1 MMKGWIGGI
10 GSRVS
15 EKRIRIVR
23 SIGMRTTYYKTF
35 ALCCSLSALLVLAG
49 CNLGGCNSR
58 PRVKH
63 TRTIRLSA
71 PFTPGSA
78 FGAETHNGAIT
89 VAGADVTDC
98 NLTATIVAQA
108 LTAEEAQALAE
119 KVKVKLVASDG
130 KLEVKI
136 TRPDTD
142 GYQSVSVNLDATIAG
157 RADLH
162 LMTHNGAVKI
172 STITG
177 NVDGATHNGAIVATQ
192 ITGQI
197 KLTSHNG
204 KITCKEM
211 SGAAYAESHNGG
223 ISVSYLKAAPSPSN
237 ISLRSHNGGIDLTT
251 PANFSATV
259 AASTHNGSIK
269 SELPITV
276 SGEIGKTKL
285 NGTIGTG
292 EGKLELETYNGSI
305 RIR

>member
-1 MMKGWIGGI
+1 
-10 GSRVS
+10 
-15 EKRIRIVR
+15 
-23 SIGMRTTYYKTF
+23 MRTTYCKRL

-71 PFTPGSA
+71 PFAPGSA
-78 FGAETHNGAIT
+78 FGAETHNGYIT
-89 VAGADVTDC
+89 VAGAEVTDC
-98 NLTATIVAQA
+98 NLTATIVARA

-119 KVKVKLVASDG
+119 KVEVKLVASDG
-130 KLEVKI
+130 KLETKI
-136 TRPDTD
+136 TKPDV
-142 GYQSVSVNLDATIAG
+142 GRYQSVSVNLDATISS

-177 NVDGATHNGAIVATQ
+177 NVDGATHNGAVAATE

-204 KITCKEM
+204 RITCKEI
-211 SGAAYAESHNGG
+211 SGEAYAQTYNGG
-223 ISVSYLKAAPSPSN
+223 ISVSYLKGAPSPSN
-237 ISLRSHNGGIDLTT
+237 ISLSSHNGSIDLTT
-251 PANFSATV
+251 PPNFSAKI

-269 SELPITV
+269 SDLPITV
-276 SGEIGKTKL
+276 SGKIGKTKL
-285 NGTIGTG
+285 NGTIGSG